1 VLNSVFLY
9 HCVQAG
15 LDLAI
20 VNPAHIKPLVDIPPD
35 QRKLAEDLIFDRSP
49 EALQHYIAHF
59 EGVTVSDESSEQAD
73 PTAGMTAEEAIH
85 WKILH
90 RKKAGIEPLLDEAM
104 TRRTPVKVLNE
115 VLLPAMKDV
124 GDKFGAGE
132 LILPFVLQSAEVMKK
147 AVAHVEQFLEKKE
160 GTTKGKVVLAT
171 VYGDVH
177 DIGKNLVNTILT
189 NNGYTVFDLGK
200 QVAINTILEKA
211 EEVGAD
217 AIGLSALLVSTS
229 KQMPMALKELAH
241 RKLKYPVIIGG
252 AAINKS
258 YGLRI
263 LYLDDEHT
271 YDPGVF
277 YANDA
282 FEGLALMDQLMDP
295 EGREALIAKTRA
307 EAEAAKQRKRTAV
320 GVAPEGARSNTP
332 PAESIPEAPFW
343 GHRVV
348 TDIPLDPVFA
358 CLDLKSLYRLSWGA
372 KNTHSEA
379 YDKLLR
385 EEFEPRLA
393 ALKAQAKKEGWLQ
406 PRFIYGYF
414 PAQADGNQIVVF
426 DPADPKRE
434 LTRFDAPRQPEGEH
448 LCLADYVAPVG
459 GDRMDMIGLQV
470 VTVGT
475 GAAET
480 IEKLNA
486 AGLYSEAYF
495 MHGLAVQTAEA
506 LAEYAHRFI
515 QKELGIPGRGKRY
528 SWGYPAIPSLSD
540 HAKVFELLPAERE
553 IGVGITEAFQLV
565 PEAST
570 AAIVLHHPACR
581 YYAVRGAEGAVAV
594 F

>member
-1 VLNSVFLY
+1 MTRQSPVAVLN
-9 HCVQAG
+9 
-15 LDLAI
+15 
-20 VNPAHIKPLVDIPPD
+20 N
-35 QRKLAEDLIFDRSP
+35 
-49 EALQHYIAHF
+49 
-59 EGVTVSDESSEQAD
+59 
-73 PTAGMTAEEAIH
+73 
-85 WKILH
+85 
-90 RKKAGIEPLLDEAM
+90 
-104 TRRTPVKVLNE
+104 

-200 QVAINTILEKA
+200 QVPINTILEKA
-211 EEVGAD
+211 VEVEAD

-229 KQMPMALKELAH
+229 KQMPLALKELTH
-241 RKLKYPVIIGG
+241 RHLPIPVIIGG

-263 LYLDDEHT
+263 LYQEDGET
-271 YDPGVF
+271 YNPGVF

-282 FEGLALMDQLMDP
+282 FEGLALMDQLMEP
-295 EGREALIAKTRA
+295 SAREALIESTRA
-307 EAEAAKQRKRTAV
+307 EAETAKNRVRKAIVPAAP
-320 GVAPEGARSNTP
+320 GVRSDVP
-332 PAESIPEAPFW
+332 PAERIPQAPFF
-343 GHRVV
+343 GHKLV
-348 TDIPLDPVFA
+348 TDVPLDPVFE

-372 KNTHSEA
+372 KNTHGEA
-379 YDKLLR
+379 YEKLLKN
-385 EEFEPRLA
+385 EFEPRLE
-393 ALKAQAKKEGWLQ
+393 ALKAEAKKDGWLQ
-406 PRFIYGYF
+406 PRFIYGYY

-426 DPADPKRE
+426 DPADTKKE
-434 LTRFDAPRQPEGEH
+434 LARFDAPRQPDGEH
-448 LCLADYVAPVG
+448 LCLADYVAPLG
-459 GDRMDMIGLQV
+459 GDRMDVIGLQV

-475 GAAET
+475 EAEKLGA
-480 IEKLNA
+480 KLNA
-486 AGLYSEAYF
+486 EGKYSESYF
-495 MHGLAVQTAEA
+495 LHGLAVQTAEA

-515 QKELGIPGRGKRY
+515 QKELGIPGEGKRY
-528 SWGYPAIPSLSD
+528 SWGYPAIPSLAD
-540 HAKVFELLPAERE
+540 HEKVFQVMPVADVL
-553 IGVGITEAFQLV
+553 GVSLTEAHQLV

-570 AAIVLHHPACR
+570 AAIILHHPQAK